1 MRQRFVSAR
10 VAPRTVVTG
19 EAVAGVVAL
28 ALSTTLDSWPV
39 AVAAGAALALLIC
52 VVTFRGR
59 TLWQWMWR
67 IMSWTRRRVRQLR
80 LPQPVDVT
88 LNEYTVG
95 EHKVGVVI
103 DAHTVCTMISVLGK
117 AYIPTL
123 LHADHTKTLN
133 TVPISVIAQEMQRCG
148 LSVDVD
154 IVCEG
159 SRTARDN
166 YAELYEAAL
175 RGLPAAGQRS
185 VTLVVRFDTR
195 SERMLPALLWRR
207 DTVGAAVAA
216 SQRITRALCQANCRA
231 RLLTAEQMNDAVAA
245 SLGGPE
251 NATASYQDRWTNL
264 QRGGKAYVTAYFF
277 SAADVRSAELDD
289 VWAYQSDH
297 TTLVIALRSDPTGV
311 RASAL
316 VRLTTVQPL
325 ASSPRLVLN
334 SMAGRQW
341 EALTLTL
348 PGRKRLS
355 LPSTP
360 VTAELN
366 TAVVAGASGVLL
378 GELRDAML
386 LMPMS
391 DPAAPTR
398 IVVQADDDQ
407 TIKRLIRRAAAAGE
421 QVAVYDPTGRWTMAS
436 ASPRIWT
443 TRDMTAQPPRPPT
456 MVVHNG
462 RVNNYPPA
470 RTSITVGDVPA
481 SAAPDIRIEQRSER
495 ITVKT
500 QRFRTTLRPVTF
512 RNEDAYLR

>member
-10 VAPRTVVTG
+10 ITSRAVIAG
-19 EAVAGVVAL
+19 ELVAGLAAL
-28 ALSTTLDSWPV
+28 ALSTTLISWPI
-39 AVAAGAALALLIC
+39 AVATGAVLGLVIC
-52 VVTFRGR
+52 VLTLRGR
-59 TLWQWMWR
+59 TVWQWVGRVITWMR
-67 IMSWTRRRVRQLR
+67 HRVRKLR
-80 LPQPVDVT
+80 LPEPVDVT
-88 LNEYTVG
+88 LNEHT
-95 EHKVGVVI
+95 VGVVI
-103 DAHTVCTMISVLGK
+103 DGHTVCTMISVLGK
-117 AYIPTL
+117 PYIPTL
-123 LHADHTKTLN
+123 LHADHTKTPN
-133 TVPISVIAQEMQRCG
+133 TVPISVIAHEMQRCG

-195 SERMLPALLWRR
+195 SERVVPGLLWRR
-207 DTVGAAVAA
+207 DTIAAAVAA
-216 SQRITRALCQANCRA
+216 SQRITRALNQSNCRA
-231 RLLTAEQMNDAVAA
+231 RLLTAEQMNDAIAS

-277 SAADVRSAELDD
+277 SAQDVRSAQLDD

-297 TTLVIALRSDPTGV
+297 TTLLIALRSEPTGV
-311 RASAL
+311 QASAL

-325 ASSPRLVLN
+325 ATSPRLALN

-341 EALTLTL
+341 EAVALTV

-360 VTAELN
+360 VTAELD

-378 GELRDAML
+378 GQLRDAIL

-391 DPAAPTR
+391 DPLAPTR
-398 IVVQADDDQ
+398 IALHTDDDQ
-407 TIKRLIRRAAAAGE
+407 EVRRLIRRAAAAGE
-421 QVAVYDPTGRWTMAS
+421 QVAVYDPTGRWTMSA

-443 TRDMTAQPPRPPT
+443 TRDLTAQPPRPPT
-456 MVVHNG
+456 MVIHNG
-462 RVNNYPPA
+462 RANNYPPA

-481 SAAPDIRIEQRSER
+481 SAAPDIRIEQRGER

-500 QRFRTTLRPVTF
+500 QRFRTTLRPITF